1 MRVILASASP
11 RRAEILARVA
21 WPFDVLPAEIDES
34 RLGDEDPESHVRRL
48 AREKALRLSRDH
60 RDAWVLGSD
69 TVVAQGNDIF
79 GKPADDEDA
88 FRMLSRLDAAPHL
101 VLTGWA
107 WARGG
112 EAVLHGVSR
121 SEVRFRRLTEA
132 EIRAYV
138 ATGEPR
144 DKAGAYAIQGG
155 AARFV
160 ESVQGSVTGVIG
172 LPLEDVEEAARRLGI
187 PEPVS
192 PLPPEAVAL
201 RLRAVRGEVAAR
213 TVAAGRSP
221 ESCRLVAVTKGHP
234 ASLVRAAIVAGATDV
249 GENYVQ
255 EGARKRAEVEQL
267 GAAVDAARW
276 HLIGPLQTNKAALAA
291 RSFDLF
297 HAIDRVEVADA
308 LVKRA
313 SHLVAGLLQVNVAR
327 DPKKAGVAPEDVVAQ
342 VRKLAQLPG
351 FELRGLMTIGPLDAD
366 AAATRRTFAALR
378 QQVDDLRG
386 MGYER
391 VAELSMGMSD
401 DYPEAIAEGATLV
414 RLGTAIFGPR
424 VRPAQDVAGGA
435 R

>member
-11 RRAEILARVA
+11 RRREILARVT
-21 WPFDVLPAEIDES
+21 WPFDVLPAEIDER
-34 RLGDEDPESHVRRL
+34 RLGDEDPEAHVRRL
-48 AREKALRLSRDH
+48 ARDKALRLSREH
-60 RDAWVLGSD
+60 PGAWVLGAD
-69 TVVAQGNDIF
+69 TVVAQGDDIF
-79 GKPADDEDA
+79 GKPVDDADA
-88 FRMLSRLDAAPHL
+88 CRMLARLAAASHL
-101 VLTGWA
+101 VLTGFA

-112 EAVLHGVSR
+112 EVVHHDVSR
-121 SEVRFRRLTEA
+121 SAVCFRELA
-132 EIRAYV
+132 DGEIRDYV
-138 ATGEPR
+138 ATGEPH

-160 ESVQGSVTGVIG
+160 ASVQGSVTGVIG
-172 LPLEDVEEAARRLGI
+172 LPLEGLEESARRLGI

-192 PLPPEAVAL
+192 PLPAEAVAL
-201 RLRAVRGEVAAR
+201 RLRAVQGEVAAR

-234 ASLVRAAIVAGATDV
+234 AALVQAAIAAGATDV

-255 EGARKRAEVEQL
+255 EGARKRAEVAQL
-267 GAAVDAARW
+267 GGAATTRW
-276 HLIGPLQTNKAALAA
+276 HFIGPLQTNKAALAV

-297 HAIDRVEVADA
+297 HAIDRLEVADA
-308 LVKRA
+308 LVRRA
-313 SHLVAGLLQVNVAR
+313 TQIVSGLLQVNVAR
-327 DPKKAGVAPEDVVAQ
+327 DPKKAGVAPEDVVAH
-342 VRKLAQLPG
+342 VRRLAELRG

-366 AAATRRTFAALR
+366 ATATRRTFASLR

-391 VAELSMGMSD
+391 VTELSMGMSD

-424 VRPAQDVAGGA
+424 VRPAGA
-435 R
+435 PA

>member
-11 RRAEILARVA
+11 RRAEILARVT

-34 RLGDEDPESHVRRL
+34 RLGDEDPETHVRRL
-48 AREKALRLSRDH
+48 AREKALRLSREH

-79 GKPADDEDA
+79 GKPVDDEDA

-121 SEVRFRRLTEA
+121 SEVRFRRLSDA

-155 AARFV
+155 AAPFV

-172 LPLEDVEEAARRLGI
+172 LPLEDVEDAARRLGI
-187 PEPVS
+187 PEPIS

-213 TVAAGRSP
+213 TVAAGRAP

-234 ASLVRAAIVAGATDV
+234 PSLVHAAIAAGATDV

-255 EGARKRAEVEQL
+255 EGARKRAEVAEL
-267 GAAVDAARW
+267 GSAAAARW
-276 HLIGPLQTNKAALAA
+276 HLIGPLQTNKAALAV

-297 HAIDRVEVADA
+297 HAIDRVEVAEA
-308 LVKRA
+308 LAKRA
-313 SHLVAGLLQVNVAR
+313 SGTVAGLLQVNVAR
-327 DPKKAGVAPEDVVAQ
+327 DPKKAGVAPEDVVAH
-342 VRKLAQLPG
+342 VRRLAQLPG

-366 AAATRRTFAALR
+366 AAATRRTFASLR

-424 VRPAQDVAGGA
+424 VRPAQDPPRDVP
-435 R
+435 

>member
-11 RRAEILARVA
+11 RRAEILARVT

-34 RLGDEDPESHVRRL
+34 RLGDEDPETHVRRL
-48 AREKALRLSRDH
+48 AREKALRLSREH

-121 SEVRFRRLTEA
+121 SEVRFRRLSDA

-187 PEPVS
+187 PEPIS

-213 TVAAGRSP
+213 TVAAGRAP

-234 ASLVRAAIVAGATDV
+234 PSLVHAAIAAGATDV

-255 EGARKRAEVEQL
+255 EGARKRAEVAEL
-267 GAAVDAARW
+267 GSAAAARW
-276 HLIGPLQTNKAALAA
+276 HLIGPLQTNKAALAV

-297 HAIDRVEVADA
+297 HAIDRVEVAEA
-308 LVKRA
+308 LAKRA
-313 SHLVAGLLQVNVAR
+313 SGTVAGLLQVNVAR
-327 DPKKAGVAPEDVVAQ
+327 DPKKAGVAPEDVVAH
-342 VRKLAQLPG
+342 VRRLAQLPG

-366 AAATRRTFAALR
+366 AAATRRTFASLR

-424 VRPAQDVAGGA
+424 VRPAQDPPRDVP
-435 R
+435 

>member
-11 RRAEILARVA
+11 RRAEILARVT

-34 RLGDEDPESHVRRL
+34 RLGDEDPETHVRRL
-48 AREKALRLSRDH
+48 AREKALRLSREH

-79 GKPADDEDA
+79 GKPVDDEDA

-121 SEVRFRRLTEA
+121 SEVRFRRLSDA

-155 AARFV
+155 AAPFV

-187 PEPVS
+187 PEPIS

-213 TVAAGRSP
+213 TVAAGRAP

-234 ASLVRAAIVAGATDV
+234 PSLVHAAIAAGATDV

-255 EGARKRAEVEQL
+255 EGARKRAEVAEL
-267 GAAVDAARW
+267 GSAAAARW
-276 HLIGPLQTNKAALAA
+276 HLIGPLQTNKAALAV

-297 HAIDRVEVADA
+297 HAIDRVEVAEA
-308 LVKRA
+308 LAKRA
-313 SHLVAGLLQVNVAR
+313 SGTVAGLLQVNVAR
-327 DPKKAGVAPEDVVAQ
+327 DPKKAGVAPEDVVAH
-342 VRKLAQLPG
+342 VRRLAQLPG

-366 AAATRRTFAALR
+366 AAATRRVFAALR

-424 VRPAQDVAGGA
+424 VRPAQDPPRDVP
-435 R
+435 

>member
-11 RRAEILARVA
+11 RRAEILARVT
-21 WPFDVLPAEIDES
+21 WPFDVLPAAIDES
-34 RLGDEDPESHVRRL
+34 RHGDESPEMHVRRL
-48 AREKALRLSRDH
+48 ALEKAERLSREH
-60 RDAWVLGSD
+60 PRAWVLGAD
-69 TVVAQGNDIF
+69 TVVAQGDDIF
-79 GKPADDEDA
+79 GKPTDDEDA
-88 FRMLSRLDAAPHL
+88 VRMLARLDAAPHL
-101 VLTGWA
+101 VLTGFA

-112 EAVLHGVSR
+112 RAVLDDVSR
-121 SEVRFRRLTEA
+121 SEVRFRRLTDA

-138 ATGEPR
+138 ATGEPH

-160 ESVQGSVTGVIG
+160 EAVHGSVTGVIG
-172 LPLEDVEEAARRLGI
+172 LPLEGVAEAARKLGI
-187 PEPVS
+187 PEPAS

-213 TVAAGRSP
+213 TVAAGRAP

-234 ASLVRAAIVAGATDV
+234 ASLVHAAIVAGASDV

-255 EGARKRAEVEQL
+255 EGARKRADVAQL
-267 GAAVDAARW
+267 GDADTARW

-297 HAIDRVEVADA
+297 HAIDRVEVAAA
-308 LVKRA
+308 LARRA
-313 SHLVAGLLQVNVAR
+313 SGPIEGLLQVNVAR
-327 DPKKAGVAPEDVVAQ
+327 DPRKAGVPPDDVLAC
-342 VRKLAQLPG
+342 VRQLSAVPG

-378 QQVDDLRG
+378 QQVDELRG

-391 VAELSMGMSD
+391 LTELSMGMSD

-424 VRPAQDVAGGA
+424 VRPAGVVP
-435 R
+435 

>member
-11 RRAEILARVA
+11 RRAEILARVT

-34 RLGDEDPESHVRRL
+34 RLGAEDPETHVRRL
-48 AREKALRLSRDH
+48 AREKALRLSREH

-121 SEVRFRRLTEA
+121 SEVRFRRLSDA

-172 LPLEDVEEAARRLGI
+172 LPLEDVEDAARRLGI

-213 TVAAGRSP
+213 TVAAGRAP

-234 ASLVRAAIVAGATDV
+234 ASLVHAAIAAGATDV

-255 EGARKRAEVEQL
+255 EGARKRAEVAQL
-267 GAAVDAARW
+267 GAADGARW
-276 HLIGPLQTNKAALAA
+276 HLIGPLQTNKAALAV

-297 HAIDRVEVADA
+297 HAIDRVDVADA

-313 SHLVAGLLQVNVAR
+313 SGTVAGLLQVNVAR
-327 DPKKAGVAPEDVVAQ
+327 DPKKAGVAPEDVVAH
-342 VRKLAQLPG
+342 VRRLAQLPG

-366 AAATRRTFAALR
+366 AAATRRVFAALR

-424 VRPAQDVAGGA
+424 VRPAQDPA
-435 R
+435 RDVP

>member
-11 RRAEILARVA
+11 RRAEILARVT

-34 RLGDEDPESHVRRL
+34 RLGDEDPETHVRRL
-48 AREKALRLSRDH
+48 AREKALRLSREH

-121 SEVRFRRLTEA
+121 SEVRFRRLSDA

-172 LPLEDVEEAARRLGI
+172 LPLEDVEDAARRLGI

-213 TVAAGRSP
+213 TVAAGRAP

-234 ASLVRAAIVAGATDV
+234 ASLVHAAIAAGATDV

-255 EGARKRAEVEQL
+255 EGARKRAEVAQL
-267 GAAVDAARW
+267 GAADGARW
-276 HLIGPLQTNKAALAA
+276 HLIGPLQTNKAALAV

-297 HAIDRVEVADA
+297 HAIDRVDVADA

-313 SHLVAGLLQVNVAR
+313 SGTVAGLLQVNVAR
-327 DPKKAGVAPEDVVAQ
+327 DPKKAGVAPEDVVAH
-342 VRKLAQLPG
+342 VRRLAQLPG

-366 AAATRRTFAALR
+366 AAATRRVFAALR

-424 VRPAQDVAGGA
+424 VRPAQDPA
-435 R
+435 RDVP

>member
-11 RRAEILARVA
+11 RRAEILARVT

-34 RLGDEDPESHVRRL
+34 RLGDEDPETHVRRL
-48 AREKALRLSRDH
+48 AREKALRLSREH

-121 SEVRFRRLTEA
+121 SEVRFRRLSDA

-155 AARFV
+155 AAPFV

-187 PEPVS
+187 PEPIS

-213 TVAAGRSP
+213 TVAAGRAP

-234 ASLVRAAIVAGATDV
+234 PSLVHAAIAAGATDV

-255 EGARKRAEVEQL
+255 EGARKRAEVAEL
-267 GAAVDAARW
+267 GSAAAARW
-276 HLIGPLQTNKAALAA
+276 HLIGPLQTNKAALAV

-297 HAIDRVEVADA
+297 HAIDRVEVAEA
-308 LVKRA
+308 LAKRA
-313 SHLVAGLLQVNVAR
+313 SGTVAGLLQVNVAR
-327 DPKKAGVAPEDVVAQ
+327 DPKKAGVAPEDVVAH
-342 VRKLAQLPG
+342 VRRLAQLPG

-366 AAATRRTFAALR
+366 AAATRRTFASLR

-424 VRPAQDVAGGA
+424 VRPAQDPPRDVP
-435 R
+435 

>member
-11 RRAEILARVA
+11 RRAEILARVT

-34 RLGDEDPESHVRRL
+34 RLGDEDPETHVRRL
-48 AREKALRLSRDH
+48 AREKALRLSREH

-79 GKPADDEDA
+79 GKPVDDEDA

-121 SEVRFRRLTEA
+121 SEVRFRRLSDA

-187 PEPVS
+187 PEPIS

-213 TVAAGRSP
+213 TVAAGRAP

-234 ASLVRAAIVAGATDV
+234 PSLVHAAIAAGATDV

-255 EGARKRAEVEQL
+255 EGARKRAEVAEL
-267 GAAVDAARW
+267 GSAAAARW
-276 HLIGPLQTNKAALAA
+276 HLIGPLQTNKAALAV

-297 HAIDRVEVADA
+297 HAIDRVEVAEA
-308 LVKRA
+308 LAKRA
-313 SHLVAGLLQVNVAR
+313 SGTVAGLLQVNVAR
-327 DPKKAGVAPEDVVAQ
+327 DPKKAGVAPEDVVAH
-342 VRKLAQLPG
+342 VRRLAQLPG

-366 AAATRRTFAALR
+366 AAATRRTFASLR

-424 VRPAQDVAGGA
+424 VRPAQDPA
-435 R
+435 RDVP

>member
-11 RRAEILARVA
+11 RRAEILARVT

-34 RLGDEDPESHVRRL
+34 RLGDEDPETHVRRL
-48 AREKALRLSRDH
+48 AREKALRLSREH

-79 GKPADDEDA
+79 GKPVDDEDA

-121 SEVRFRRLTEA
+121 SEVRFRRLSDA

-155 AARFV
+155 AAPFV

-187 PEPVS
+187 PEPIS

-213 TVAAGRSP
+213 TVAAGRAP

-234 ASLVRAAIVAGATDV
+234 PSLVHAAIAAGATDV

-255 EGARKRAEVEQL
+255 EGARKRAEVAEL
-267 GAAVDAARW
+267 GSAAAARW
-276 HLIGPLQTNKAALAA
+276 HLIGPLQTNKAALAV

-297 HAIDRVEVADA
+297 HAIDRVEVAEA
-308 LVKRA
+308 LAKRA
-313 SHLVAGLLQVNVAR
+313 SGTVAGLLQVNVAR
-327 DPKKAGVAPEDVVAQ
+327 DPKKAGVAPEDVVAH
-342 VRKLAQLPG
+342 VRRLAQLPG

-366 AAATRRTFAALR
+366 AAATRRTFASLR

-424 VRPAQDVAGGA
+424 VRPAQDPPRDVP
-435 R
+435 

>member
-11 RRAEILARVA
+11 RRAEILARVT

-34 RLGDEDPESHVRRL
+34 RLGDEDPETHVRRL
-48 AREKALRLSRDH
+48 AREKALRLSREH

-79 GKPADDEDA
+79 GKPVDDEDA

-121 SEVRFRRLTEA
+121 SEVRFRRLSDA

-187 PEPVS
+187 PEPIS

-213 TVAAGRSP
+213 TVAAGRAP

-234 ASLVRAAIVAGATDV
+234 PSLVHAAIAAGATDV

-255 EGARKRAEVEQL
+255 EGARKRAEVAEL
-267 GAAVDAARW
+267 GSAAAARW
-276 HLIGPLQTNKAALAA
+276 HLIGPLQTNKASLAV

-297 HAIDRVEVADA
+297 HAIDRVEVAEA
-308 LVKRA
+308 LAKRA
-313 SHLVAGLLQVNVAR
+313 SGTVAGLLQVNVAR
-327 DPKKAGVAPEDVVAQ
+327 DPKKAGVAPEDVVAH
-342 VRKLAQLPG
+342 VRRLAQLPG

-366 AAATRRTFAALR
+366 AAATRRTFASLR

-424 VRPAQDVAGGA
+424 VRPAQDPPRDVP
-435 R
+435 

>member
-11 RRAEILARVA
+11 RRAEILARVT

-34 RLGDEDPESHVRRL
+34 RLGDEDPETHVRRL
-48 AREKALRLSRDH
+48 AREKALRLSREH

-112 EAVLHGVSR
+112 EAVLHGVSL
-121 SEVRFRRLTEA
+121 SEVRFRRLSDA

-172 LPLEDVEEAARRLGI
+172 LPLEDVEDAARRLGI

-213 TVAAGRSP
+213 TVAAGRAP

-234 ASLVRAAIVAGATDV
+234 ASLVHAAIAAGATDV

-255 EGARKRAEVEQL
+255 EGARKRAEVAQL
-267 GAAVDAARW
+267 GAADGARW
-276 HLIGPLQTNKAALAA
+276 HLIGPLQTNKAALAV

-297 HAIDRVEVADA
+297 HAIDRVDVADA

-313 SHLVAGLLQVNVAR
+313 SGTVAGLLQVNVAR
-327 DPKKAGVAPEDVVAQ
+327 DPKKAGVAPEDVVAH
-342 VRKLAQLPG
+342 VRRLAQLPG

-366 AAATRRTFAALR
+366 AAATRRVFAALR

-424 VRPAQDVAGGA
+424 VRPAQDPA
-435 R
+435 RDVP

>member
-11 RRAEILARVA
+11 RRAEILARVT

-34 RLGDEDPESHVRRL
+34 RLGDEDPETHVRRL
-48 AREKALRLSRDH
+48 AREKALRLSREH

-79 GKPADDEDA
+79 GKPVDDEDA

-121 SEVRFRRLTEA
+121 SEVRFRRLSDA

-187 PEPVS
+187 PEPIS

-213 TVAAGRSP
+213 TVAAGRAP

-234 ASLVRAAIVAGATDV
+234 PSLVHAAIAAGATDV

-255 EGARKRAEVEQL
+255 EGARKRAEVAEL
-267 GAAVDAARW
+267 GSAAAARW
-276 HLIGPLQTNKAALAA
+276 HLIGPLQTNKAALAV

-297 HAIDRVEVADA
+297 HAIDRVEVAEA
-308 LVKRA
+308 LAKRA
-313 SHLVAGLLQVNVAR
+313 SGTVAGLLQVNVAR
-327 DPKKAGVAPEDVVAQ
+327 DPKKAGVAPEDVVAH
-342 VRKLAQLPG
+342 VRRLAQLPG

-366 AAATRRTFAALR
+366 AAATRRTFASLR

-424 VRPAQDVAGGA
+424 VRPAQDPPRDVP
-435 R
+435 

>member
-11 RRAEILARVA
+11 RRAEILARVT

-34 RLGDEDPESHVRRL
+34 RLGDEDPETHVRRL
-48 AREKALRLSRDH
+48 AREKALRLSREH

-79 GKPADDEDA
+79 GKPVDDEDA

-121 SEVRFRRLTEA
+121 SEVRFRRLSDA

-155 AARFV
+155 AAPFV

-187 PEPVS
+187 PEPIS

-213 TVAAGRSP
+213 TVAAGRAP

-234 ASLVRAAIVAGATDV
+234 PSLVHAAIAAGATDV

-255 EGARKRAEVEQL
+255 EGARKRAEVAEL
-267 GAAVDAARW
+267 GSAAAARW
-276 HLIGPLQTNKAALAA
+276 HLIGPLQTNKAAVAV

-297 HAIDRVEVADA
+297 HAIDRVEVAEA
-308 LVKRA
+308 LAKRA
-313 SHLVAGLLQVNVAR
+313 SGTVAGLLQVNVAR
-327 DPKKAGVAPEDVVAQ
+327 DPKKAGVAPEDVVAH
-342 VRKLAQLPG
+342 VRRLAQLPG

-366 AAATRRTFAALR
+366 AAATRRTFASLR

-424 VRPAQDVAGGA
+424 VRPAQDPPRDVP
-435 R
+435 

>member
-11 RRAEILARVA
+11 RRAEILARVT

-34 RLGDEDPESHVRRL
+34 RLGDEDPETHVRRL
-48 AREKALRLSRDH
+48 AREKALRLSREH

-79 GKPADDEDA
+79 GKPVDDEDA

-121 SEVRFRRLTEA
+121 SEVRFRRLSDA

-155 AARFV
+155 AAPFV

-187 PEPVS
+187 PEPIS

-213 TVAAGRSP
+213 TVAAGRAP

-234 ASLVRAAIVAGATDV
+234 PSLVHAAIAAGATDV

-255 EGARKRAEVEQL
+255 EGARKRAEVAEL
-267 GAAVDAARW
+267 GSAAAARW
-276 HLIGPLQTNKAALAA
+276 HLIGPLQTNKAALAV

-297 HAIDRVEVADA
+297 HAIDRVEVAEA
-308 LVKRA
+308 LAKRA
-313 SHLVAGLLQVNVAR
+313 SGTVAGLLQVNVAR
-327 DPKKAGVAPEDVVAQ
+327 DPKKAGVAPEDVVAH
-342 VRKLAQLPG
+342 VRRLAQLPG

-424 VRPAQDVAGGA
+424 VRPAQDPA
-435 R
+435 RDVP